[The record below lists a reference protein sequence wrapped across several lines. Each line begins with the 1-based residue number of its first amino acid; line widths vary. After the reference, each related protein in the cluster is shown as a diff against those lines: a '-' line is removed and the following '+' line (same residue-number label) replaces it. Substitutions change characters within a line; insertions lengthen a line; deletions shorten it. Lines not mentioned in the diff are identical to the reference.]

1 MSGVGGLALFASIM
15 APASFFLG
23 FAVATAGFTCWN
35 LVMPLLFN
43 WLGFELFD
51 ALFLSVAMDTVSSLV
66 LVIVYLEHGKV
77 DKTFVLY
84 FGGIAATAAA
94 VSSRMSDAF
103 LKAHTSVL
111 RGSVGYVPLFFG
123 VVFTM
128 RALREWRQRRGPHE
142 AGAALRDHSHAVED
156 AVGHEGAS
164 KALVH
169 RNSSYESSTSSS
181 PGITDRLVSEIVY
194 GPGGKATP
202 GVSRGARISATAVLL
217 GILGTVCG
225 IVGSGGGVMYVSV
238 IILVWAVDDLPLAT
252 GTGVALMCFQCAA
265 LLADF
270 VDKPQVLRREMVEY
284 CAVVLPCCMAGAV
297 AASQALLCMSKFAVN
312 LTVAFVSFA
321 LGAVITLTS
330 LSPASTSPVAEAM
343 AASYTRAAVSAP

>member
-1 MSGVGGLALFASIM
+1 MSTAVGPVGGLALFASIM

-66 LVIVYLEHGKV
+66 LVLVYLEHGKV
-77 DKTFVLY
+77 DKQFVLY
-84 FGGIAATAAA
+84 FGGIAATTAA
-94 VSSRMSDAF
+94 VSSRMSDSF

-123 VVFTM
+123 VIFLM
-128 RALREWRQRRGPHE
+128 RAVRERRKQLAFVGTASQQPS
-142 AGAALRDHSHAVED
+142 RDSLSPRDSENA
-156 AVGHEGAS
+156 
-164 KALVH
+164 KALVA
-169 RNSSYESSTSSS
+169 RVASNSSTS
-181 PGITDRLVSEIVY
+181 GFVGDRMFSEILH
-194 GPGGKATP
+194 GPGAKANPATP
-202 GVSRGARISATAVLL
+202 RSVKVTLTAVLL
-217 GILGTVCG
+217 GVLGTVCG

-238 IILVWAVDDLPLAT
+238 IMFIWSVDDLPLAT

-270 VDKPQVLRREMVEY
+270 VDKPRVLRHEMVQY
-284 CAVVLPCCMAGAV
+284 CAIVLPCCMAGAV
-297 AASQALLCMSKFAVN
+297 AASQALLCMSKSAVN

-330 LSPASTSPVAEAM
+330 LS
-343 AASYTRAAVSAP
+343 SAPAGTPAAL